1 MDLSQVKLVVSD
13 MDGTLLND
21 QGVVSSLFF
30 KQFEELKK
38 HNVKF
43 VAASGRQYYSMIHK
57 LEPIKDEITIIAEN
71 GGMTVIA
78 EEVTDTCTIDTQTV
92 HDLIRRMR
100 EIEDAHIVLCGKK
113 QAYVE
118 SKHEEFLNIFNEYYF
133 KYNVVEDLTEIEDD
147 DFFKIAVYSFGG
159 SESTTYPEVRHLEE
173 EIKAKVSG
181 ENWLDL
187 SHLNTDKGR
196 ALKILQTKLN
206 ISKEETMVFGDYNND
221 IEMMELAHFSYA
233 MQNAHPNITKAAN
246 FSTKSNNEGGVEHI
260 LSQLIKAKEQLVTK

>member
-21 QGVVSSLFF
+21 KGVVSDLFF
-30 KQFEELKK
+30 EQFEQLKK
-38 HNVKF
+38 HDVKF

-78 EEVTDTCTIDTQTV
+78 EEVTDTCTIDTNTV
-92 HDLIRRMR
+92 HDLIRDMR
-100 EIEDAHIVLCGKK
+100 KIEDAHIVLCGKK

-118 SKHEEFLNIFNEYYF
+118 SKHQEFLNIFDEYYF
-133 KYNVVEDLTEIEDD
+133 RYNLVDDLTEIEDD

-159 SESTTYPEVRHLEE
+159 SEKTTYPAVKHLEDR
-173 EIKAKVSG
+173 IKAKVSG

-187 SHLNTDKGR
+187 SHLHTDKGR
-196 ALKILQTKLN
+196 ALKIIQSKLN

-221 IEMMELAHFSYA
+221 IEMLELAHFSYA
-233 MQNAHPNITKAAN
+233 MQNAHPNIIKAAN
-246 FSTKSNNEGGVEHI
+246 YSTKTNNENGVEYI
-260 LSQLIKAKEQLVTK
+260 LEKLIEAKEQLVTK

>member
-21 QGVVSSLFF
+21 QGAVSSLFF
-30 KQFEELKK
+30 EQFEQLKK
-38 HNVKF
+38 HNVQF

-100 EIEDAHIVLCGKK
+100 KIDDAHIVLCGKK

-118 SKHEEFLNIFNEYYF
+118 SKHDKFLNIFNEYYF
-133 KYNVVEDLTEIEDD
+133 KYDRVEDLTQIEDD

-159 SESTTYPEVRHLEE
+159 SETTTYPEVRHLEDK
-173 EIKAKVSG
+173 IKAKVSG

-196 ALKILQTKLN
+196 ALKILQNKLN

-246 FSTKSNNEGGVEHI
+246 YSTKSNNEGGVEYI
-260 LSQLIKAKEQLVTK
+260 LSQLIEAKEQLVTK